1 MCEHQLLFINAYT
14 LKECYVSMQMPN
26 TKVNGNVSGVTPADT
41 AALTAANSPSQ
52 AKAAN
57 AASNVA
63 SSKYIGCDTKSML
76 CALTLLVW

>member
-1 MCEHQLLFINAYT
+1 
-14 LKECYVSMQMPN
+14 MPN

-57 AASNVA
+57 AAANVA
-63 SSKYIGCDTKSML
+63 SGEYIRCDAKSLQCVLTFLKYENILKSFSS
-76 CALTLLVW
+76 